1 MIASAQVALIV
12 AGSIPKPYP
21 NAEWK
26 PLVLNRLKPCLTG
39 YETTCKVDTNGTFNP
54 LVLGSSPSRP
64 TSNRIC

>member
-1 MIASAQVALIV
+1 MIGSAELALIV
-12 AGSIPKPYP
+12 LGSIPKPYP

-26 PLVLNRLKPCLTG
+26 PLVFSRLKPCLTG

-64 TSNRIC
+64 TSHRIC